1 MADDQKVLV
10 AIAELKGQFAGVER
24 ELKALKESGL
34 LSSRAVD
41 SLKSDMNGRFKK
53 LEHTVFGNE
62 ETQTIGLAEKF
73 RSLDDVRKIV
83 VGDEKEGILP
93 LPERVRNLESG
104 WAKLTAVAVFGCSVA
119 IEGLK
124 WAWHNGMT
132 LLQSKTHP

>member
-1 MADDQKVLV
+1 MADDKVLV
-10 AIAELKGQFAGVER
+10 EIAKLNGRFDVLDR
-24 ELKALKESGL
+24 ELKSLKESGS
-34 LSSRAVD
+34 LSTQAVN
-41 SLKSDMNGRFKK
+41 SLRLDMNGRFKK

-62 ETQTIGLAEKF
+62 ESGTIGLAEKF

-83 VGDEKEGILP
+83 VGDEKEGLLP

-119 IEGLK
+119 IEFLK

>member
-10 AIAELKGQFAGVER
+10 VIAELKGQFAGVER

-34 LSSRAVD
+34 LSSNAVD
-41 SLKSDMNGRFKK
+41 SLKTDMNGRFKK

-62 ETQTIGLAEKF
+62 ETGTIGLAEKF
-73 RSLDDVRKIV
+73 RSLDDVRKVI

-104 WAKLTAVAVFGCSVA
+104 WAKLTAVAVFSCSVA
-119 IEGLK
+119 IEGMK
-124 WAWHNGMT
+124 WGWHMAVSA
-132 LLQSKTHP
+132 LQARTHS